1 MKIGQ
6 NKVVEISYAVEVEGK
21 IVDQRSEAQPLD
33 YIHGANMLLPKFE
46 EALEGQEP
54 GYEFAFGVGPE
65 DGYGEYE
72 KEKVVEL
79 PKTAFMIDGKFQEQA
94 VKVGSMIPMFN
105 GQGQVVPGMVL
116 EVKEEG
122 VVMDFNH
129 PMAGKSLNFTGK
141 VLSVREATEKELTEG
156 LHGEFLPHQ
165 GCGGGC
171 SGGCGGCGGGCH
183 GEGGCHKDGEGC
195 HKEGDGGCDC
205 GGNCGCGN

>member
-46 EALEGQEP
+46 AAIEGQEP
-54 GYEFAFGVGPE
+54 GYEFAFSVGPE
-65 DGYGEYE
+65 DGYGERDE
-72 KEKVVEL
+72 AAVVEL
-79 PKTAFMIDGKFQEQA
+79 PKTAFQINGRVHEEML
-94 VKVGSMIPMFN
+94 VVGNMLRMFN
-105 GQGQVVPGMVL
+105 GQGQVVPGTII
-116 EVKEEG
+116 EVKEES

-129 PMAGKSLNFTGK
+129 PMAGKSLNFSGK
-141 VLSVREATEKELTEG
+141 VISVREATEKELTEG

-171 SGGCGGCGGGCH
+171 SGGCGGNCGGCH
-183 GEGGCHKDGEGC
+183 VEGEGEGGCNCGEGS
-195 HKEGDGGCDC
+195 EGGCNC
-205 GGNCGCGN
+205 GGNCGCN